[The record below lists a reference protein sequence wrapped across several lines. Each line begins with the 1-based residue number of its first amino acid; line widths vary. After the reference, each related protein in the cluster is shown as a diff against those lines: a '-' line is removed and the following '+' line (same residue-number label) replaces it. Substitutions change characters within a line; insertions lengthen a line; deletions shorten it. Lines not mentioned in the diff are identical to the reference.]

1 MLDFKQILLG
11 SEDWSFLLETVMR
24 TSIMFVII
32 ILGLR
37 LLGKRGVKQL
47 SVFELVVIIGLGSA
61 AGDPMF
67 YKDVGIIPAI
77 VVFTM
82 IISLYSLI
90 TYFIGKS
97 KKFEQL
103 VEGQPICLIDEG
115 VFCIDDFKKETLGE
129 DEFFAELRLKGVSH
143 LGQIEKAIEEI
154 SGEIS
159 VFYYEDKDI
168 KYGLP
173 IMPGSLEKAV
183 TTITKNTYYSCTFCG
198 YTQEFD
204 TGTQSNCRV
213 CGKDEWVKSSNKKRI
228 S

>member
-11 SEDWSFLLETVMR
+11 SEDWSFLLETVLR

-82 IISLYSLI
+82 IISLYSII

-115 VFCIDDFKKETLGE
+115 VLCIDDFKKETLGE

-173 IMPGSLEKAV
+173 IMPGSLDNVIKLIAV
-183 TTITKNTYYSCTFCG
+183 KKHYSCKFCG
-198 YTQEFD
+198 FTEELNN
-204 TGTQSNCRV
+204 GKHNCKV
-213 CGKDEWVKSSNKKRI
+213 CGKDEWVESSNKKRI